1 MTCAGRL
8 PARETNSMSDK
19 CFVDTNILVYAH
31 DRSAGLKHQRA
42 QMLLEQLWDSG
53 QGVLSTQVLQE
64 LCINL
69 RRKISRPLP
78 VEEVRLLIRDYATWE
93 IVTSTPES
101 VLQALDIELRYKTSL
116 WDALILQA
124 AESSGASILYSEDL
138 ATGQR
143 YSAVRVINPLIDK
156 MG

>member
-1 MTCAGRL
+1 
-8 PARETNSMSDK
+8 MSDK

-31 DRSAGLKHQRA
+31 DRSAGVKHQRA
-42 QMLLEQLWDSG
+42 QRLLEQLWDSG

-78 VEEVRLLIRDYATWE
+78 VEDVRLLIRDYATWE
-93 IVTSTPES
+93 VVTNTSES
-101 VLQALDIELRYKTSL
+101 VLQALDIELRYKTSF

-124 AESSGASILYSEDL
+124 AETSGATILYTEDL
-138 ATGQR
+138 ATGRR
-143 YSAVRVINPLIDK
+143 YRAVQVVNPLTQPF
-156 MG
+156 GTQ

>member
-1 MTCAGRL
+1 MNC
-8 PARETNSMSDK
+8 MSDK

-31 DRSAGLKHQRA
+31 DRSAGVKHQRA

-64 LCINL
+64 LCVNL
-69 RRKISRPLP
+69 RRKASQPLP
-78 VEEVRLLIRDYATWE
+78 VEEVRQLIRDYSTWE
-93 IVTSTPES
+93 IVTNTAES
-101 VLQALDIELRYKTSL
+101 VLQALDIEVRYKTSF
-116 WDALILQA
+116 WDALIFQA

-143 YSAVRVINPLIDK
+143 YGTIQVVNPLT
-156 MG
+156 

>member
-1 MTCAGRL
+1 
-8 PARETNSMSDK
+8 MSDK

-31 DRSAGLKHQRA
+31 DRSAGVKHRRA
-42 QMLLEQLWDSG
+42 QLLLERLWESG
-53 QGVLSTQVLQE
+53 LGVLSTQVLQE

-69 RRKISRPLP
+69 RRKVVHPLP
-78 VEEVRLLIRDYATWE
+78 VEEVRLLIRDYSSWE
-93 IVTSTPES
+93 VVTNTAES
-101 VLQALDIELRYKTSL
+101 VMQALDDEVRYKVSF

-143 YSAVRVINPLIDK
+143 YGSIQVLNPLLDATVT
-156 MG
+156 